1 MQSVEG
7 PLNDLIIACHQGKPK
22 AQEQLYRQFYA
33 YAMSLALHYSRDR
46 EQAEEIVQDAYVKCF
61 RSLQK
66 ELFKG
71 AFKPWFRRIVVNTAI
86 DRYRAEQKQLKTE
99 ELTDFISL
107 SSSGGTAGNHAID
120 SLSQQDLYK
129 ILQVLPPM
137 YRLVLNLH
145 ALEGYTHPEIAQK
158 LGVSEGT
165 SKSNLYKAR
174 RRLQELA
181 GHFFNRD
188 NHVNHG

>member
-7 PLNDLIIACHQGKPK
+7 PLNDLITACHQGNPK
-22 AQEQLYRQFYA
+22 AQERLYRRFYP
-33 YAMSLALHYSRDR
+33 YAMSLALHYSKDR

-66 ELFKG
+66 ERFAG

-86 DRYRAEQKQLKTE
+86 DRYRSEQKRLQTE
-99 ELTDFISL
+99 ELTEYHSFSAV
-107 SSSGGTAGNHAID
+107 GGTAGNAAIE
-120 SLSQQDLYK
+120 SLSQQDLYR

-137 YRLVLNLH
+137 YRLVFNLH
-145 ALEGYTHPEIAQK
+145 ALEGYTHPEIAEK

-174 RRLQELA
+174 RRLKELA
-181 GHFFNRD
+181 GNYFNRD
-188 NHVNHG
+188 NQVNHG